1 MFNSPQVVLA
11 AWLDG
16 VNAGEA
22 DRLLE
27 LYAEGSVLVPTFSE
41 KILNDR
47 VGIEAYF
54 LGLSKRGVSRVTLKE
69 GTLNVLELANG
80 VFALAGLYDWKFQ
93 DGELVKARFTFTV
106 NVHKASP
113 ITHHHSSVL
122 PRSDS

>member
-1 MFNSPQVVLA
+1 MLNSPQDVLA

-22 DRLLE
+22 ERVLA
-27 LYAEGSVLVPTFSE
+27 LYAQGSVLVPTFSE

-54 LGLSKRGVSRVTLKE
+54 LGLSKRGVSKVTSKE
-69 GTLNVLELANG
+69 GTLNVMELANG

-93 DGELVKARFTFTV
+93 DGELV
-106 NVHKASP
+106 
-113 ITHHHSSVL
+113 
-122 PRSDS
+122 

>member
-1 MFNSPQVVLA
+1 MFKSPQAILA
-11 AWLDG
+11 AWLDF
-16 VNAGEA
+16 VSAGEA

-47 VGIEAYF
+47 AGIEAYF
-54 LGLSKRGVSRVTLKE
+54 LGLSKRGVARVTLKE

-122 PRSDS
+122 PRSDT